1 MGVIGVLQGCFRCGT
16 RRQKRFKIGVPWLGH
31 GCYMSVINVLHGSY
45 KVVGGCHRSMWLLFK
60 GFPNIYFNFP
70 PVFPTHYIPLTFSDL
85 PLILYLYLYLYF
97 NTIQLLCLSLFTK
110 NCQVFSRQFP
120 NTLYVL
126 SQYFLL
132 LNHQFLSCFRCSSG
146 NFPVLSQDFSDKFH
160 LCILYFF
167 FIFPRTFHLLF
178 WYFLNNLP
186 VLFLVLSR
194 IFKIPLEQFAYFYR
208 LAHFLTHW
216 KIVCILLHVFH
227 YSIYVTFTVIFTCI
241 CTCTWESIKI

>member
-167 FIFPRTFHLLF
+167 L
-178 WYFLNNLP
+178 YFLGLSIYFSGTFSIICQYFFQYFQGFLKFLQSNLHIFTD
-186 VLFLVLSR
+186 LHTFLHIGKL
-194 IFKIPLEQFAYFYR
+194 FAYFCMFFIIPYMS
-208 LAHFLTHW
+208 LS
-216 KIVCILLHVFH
+216 LLYSLVFALVLG
-227 YSIYVTFTVIFTCI
+227 SP
-241 CTCTWESIKI
+241 